1 MTAWLLMTA
10 RLEAVAAG
18 RHRAPATAV
27 RLASVDQ
34 ETACIPRR
42 SRTAAICSPTVEIE
56 GHEILYWEIRPV
68 DAPILLLLQGFPTA
82 SRMFRELIPMLATS
96 TTWSRRTTEAESSR
110 LTSPI
115 SGDSGPGCSCRR
127 SLMTLASLVGTARR
141 RGVVAGPFT
150 AGVEVAGECGVA
162 LGRRSRAG
170 GFRVVVVPG

>member
-110 LTSPI
+110 LTFPI
-115 SGDSGPGCSCRR
+115 SGDSGPGCFMSAFIDDTGESRGYG
-127 SLMTLASLVGTARR
+127 SG

-162 LGRRSRAG
+162 LGRRSRVG